1 MISRHFLRL
10 MPLAALFW
18 TAPALAAP
26 PPDVVVSVKP
36 LHALVAGVMEGV
48 GCPYLLVRGAASPH
62 DFTLRPSDAKALNG
76 AEMVVWVGPSLETF
90 LEKPLT
96 ALGNRAVKLSLATAD
111 GVRVL
116 PSRAGGVWEAHD
128 HSHAHEDDHDHD
140 HDHDHGDTGTDGHI
154 WLDPRNAVAITQ
166 AVADNLVKLDPERA
180 GAYRANAQKQVAAL
194 EALDG
199 ELAAQLAPVKD
210 RPFIVFHDAYHYLED
225 RYALSAAGAITVTPD
240 QRPGAARLSQLRHA
254 IGDAK
259 AVCVF
264 AEPQFEPALVKVLVE
279 GTGARTGTLDPE
291 GANIPEGVDLYP
303 ALLRFN
309 AKALV
314 DCLSGG

>member
-1 MISRHFLRL
+1 MLTRRFLRL
-10 MPLAALFW
+10 LPVAALFW
-18 TAPALAAP
+18 AMPALAAP

-48 GCPYLLVRGAASPH
+48 GNPYLLVRGAASPH

-76 AEMVVWVGPSLETF
+76 AELVVWVGPALETF

-96 ALGNRAVKLSLATAD
+96 ALGNGAVKLSLATAD

-128 HSHAHEDDHDHD
+128 HSHAHDHDHD
-140 HDHDHGDTGTDGHI
+140 HDHEHAATGTDGHI
-154 WLDPRNAVAITQ
+154 WLDPRNAIAITQ

-180 GAYRANAQKQVAAL
+180 ATYRANAQKQIAAI
-194 EALDG
+194 EALDR

-254 IGDAK
+254 IADAK

-279 GTGARTGTLDPE
+279 GSAVRTGTLDPE
-291 GANIPEGVDLYP
+291 GANIPEGPALYP

>member
-1 MISRHFLRL
+1 MLTRRFLRL
-10 MPLAALFW
+10 LPVAALFW
-18 TAPALAAP
+18 AMPALAAP

-48 GCPYLLVRGAASPH
+48 GNPYLLVRGAASPH

-76 AEMVVWVGPSLETF
+76 AELVVWVGPALETF
-90 LEKPLT
+90 LEKPLA
-96 ALGNRAVKLSLATAD
+96 ALGGGAVKLSLASAD

-128 HSHAHEDDHDHD
+128 HSHAHDDHHD
-140 HDHDHGDTGTDGHI
+140 HDHDHGASGTDGHI
-154 WLDPRNAVAITQ
+154 WLDPRNAIAITQ
-166 AVADNLVKLDPERA
+166 AVADNLAKLDPERA
-180 GAYRANAQKQVAAL
+180 TTYRANAQKQVAAI
-194 EALDG
+194 EALDR

-225 RYALSAAGAITVTPD
+225 RYALAAAGAITVTPD

-254 IGDAK
+254 IADAK

-279 GTGARTGTLDPE
+279 GSAVRTGTLDPE
-291 GANIPEGVDLYP
+291 GANIPEGAGLYP
-303 ALLRFN
+303 TLMRFN

>member
-1 MISRHFLRL
+1 MLARRFLRL
-10 MPLAALFW
+10 LPLAALFW
-18 TAPALAAP
+18 ATPALAAP

-48 GCPYLLVRGAASPH
+48 GTPYLLVRGAASPH

-76 AEMVVWVGPSLETF
+76 AELMVWVGPSLETF

-96 ALGNRAVKLSLATAD
+96 ALGNGAVKLSLATAD

-116 PSRAGGVWEAHD
+116 PSRAGGVWEDHD
-128 HSHAHEDDHDHD
+128 HSHAHDHG

-166 AVADNLVKLDPERA
+166 AVADNLAKLDPERA
-180 GAYRANAQKQVAAL
+180 ATYRANAQKQVAAIT
-194 EALDG
+194 ALDD

-225 RYALSAAGAITVTPD
+225 RYALAAAGAITVTPD

-279 GTGARTGTLDPE
+279 GTGVRTGTLDPE
-291 GANIPEGVDLYP
+291 GANIPEGPALYP
-303 ALLRFN
+303 ALMRFN